1 MKKDKSFMTPT
12 LLMTT
17 FALAIASFMNVLDA
31 TIVNVSLSHMAGDF
45 GVTSSQATWFITS
58 YAVSEAILLPLV
70 GWLTTRFGLVKQ
82 FVWST
87 LLFTLASAMCGIA
100 PNFNIL
106 LIGRVLQGVVG
117 ASMIPLSQTLMM
129 QAYPE
134 DKKNIGLGIWSMTVM
149 MAPVVG
155 PMLGGFITDTLS
167 WRWCFYI
174 NLPIDIVSSAL
185 VYYIYKKNGYVNK
198 VSKQKV
204 DIFGLICLI
213 IGIGAL
219 QIMLDKG
226 HELDWFANN
235 EIKLLTL
242 IAFVFIII
250 LIIWE
255 YYQKNPVVDIKL
267 FFNRNFAIG
276 SLTMTVAFSILSITV
291 VVLPLWLQNFMGYSA
306 ARSGAATATAGLVM
320 MLLTPIIATKIGKID
335 PRYMAISAFLV
346 WFLAS
351 FTVSKYSVD
360 TTMSYVARS
369 RLWMGLGMALFFL
382 PLNSIAMSEINNKD
396 MANASGLFNF
406 MRNLGQSI
414 GASIST
420 SYWSNR
426 MSLHHEELVA
436 SISSNNINYLE
447 YSSKIPMPERT
458 ILAIIDSQITQ
469 QAAAMGITD
478 IMQITGICI
487 LILIPLV
494 LLAKRPTKIVTSSH

>member
-149 MAPVVG
+149 LAPVVG

-174 NLPIDIVSSAL
+174 NLPIGIVASAL

-198 VSKQKV
+198 LSKQKV
-204 DIFGLICLI
+204 DIVG
-213 IGIGAL
+213 
-219 QIMLDKG
+219 
-226 HELDWFANN
+226 
-235 EIKLLTL
+235 
-242 IAFVFIII
+242 
-250 LIIWE
+250 
-255 YYQKNPVVDIKL
+255 
-267 FFNRNFAIG
+267 
-276 SLTMTVAFSILSITV
+276 
-291 VVLPLWLQNFMGYSA
+291 
-306 ARSGAATATAGLVM
+306 
-320 MLLTPIIATKIGKID
+320 
-335 PRYMAISAFLV
+335 
-346 WFLAS
+346 
-351 FTVSKYSVD
+351 
-360 TTMSYVARS
+360 
-369 RLWMGLGMALFFL
+369 
-382 PLNSIAMSEINNKD
+382 
-396 MANASGLFNF
+396 
-406 MRNLGQSI
+406 
-414 GASIST
+414 
-420 SYWSNR
+420 
-426 MSLHHEELVA
+426 
-436 SISSNNINYLE
+436 
-447 YSSKIPMPERT
+447 
-458 ILAIIDSQITQ
+458 
-469 QAAAMGITD
+469 
-478 IMQITGICI
+478 
-487 LILIPLV
+487 
-494 LLAKRPTKIVTSSH
+494 